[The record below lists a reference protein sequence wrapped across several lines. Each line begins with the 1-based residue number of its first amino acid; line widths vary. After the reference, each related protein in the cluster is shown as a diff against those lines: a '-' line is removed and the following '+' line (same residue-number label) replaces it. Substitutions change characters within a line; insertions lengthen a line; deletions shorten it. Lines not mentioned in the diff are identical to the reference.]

1 MRFVKKIMAL
11 SAAVLLA
18 LFAISSCSGLP
29 GFDDYDFDL
38 NDFDYDDQWI
48 LGNTLENVRERYGE
62 FDTEWTVPYQRV
74 GYYLGFGRPADMDGV
89 FRFYYYMDYDGDE
102 VITKVYVSCD
112 SRGG

>member
-1 MRFVKKIMAL
+1 MRFVKKIIAL
-11 SAAVLLA
+11 LAAVLFA

-62 FDTEWTVPYQRV
+62 FDTEWTVPYQRA
-74 GYYLGFGRPADMDGV
+74 GYHLGFGRPADMDGV
-89 FRFYYYMDYDGDE
+89 FRVFTTIW
-102 VITKVYVSCD
+102 ITMATGSSLKCM
-112 SRGG
+112 